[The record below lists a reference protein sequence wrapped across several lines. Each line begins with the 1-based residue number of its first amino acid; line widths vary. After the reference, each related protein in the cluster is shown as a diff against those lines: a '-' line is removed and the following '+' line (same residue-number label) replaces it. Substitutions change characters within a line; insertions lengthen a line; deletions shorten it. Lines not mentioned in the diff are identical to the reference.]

1 MNEPD
6 QNNRVHRADPGTILV
21 SDNRHR
27 KSFARKP
34 LDLLIESMKDLGQLQ
49 PIVCTKDS
57 KGSILLIAGERRLR
71 ACIHG
76 KMEVEFI
83 LKEEVTD
90 PLMLER
96 IELEENLVRENLSW
110 QEEVAAGERL
120 HAILQK
126 MAGPP
131 GLGHAHGVRDTAEFL
146 GAAKSIVAEDIA
158 LAVWVRENPEVATA
172 PSKTVAKKIVKRLTE
187 TVVKGE
193 ALEEALEKSRRERER
208 MTVREGG
215 DAPAPPASEEERVE
229 GLQQERLLYYD
240 KRCKHGELAVV
251 MPDLGLF
258 DVVAFDP
265 PWDVAFDTVS
275 KMVPG
280 KKMYKDQPEVGEM
293 LGWIQGIWHSMSD
306 NSHLYMFFG
315 IVHHNL
321 IYNMLEEV
329 GFTTNRIPIIWWKR
343 GAHRT
348 RNPSGEHG
356 RSYEPIAFAQKG
368 SKPLARLGRANLID
382 TPAPTLSMKGIHP
395 NAKHPEVYQQLLL
408 ASCSPGDRVLDP
420 MAGSGMFG
428 VAAEDL
434 IERLALDWW
443 MIEKDEDFRNLQIYN
458 LSKGYL
464 KIIGEVSKEQEERP
478 EYREDYQAPAIAED
492 FRELTPKSSEWKQYW
507 EAHPEQQDEML
518 RWKLSSLQA
527 GKEKDNGIQ

>member
-1 MNEPD
+1 MSD
-6 QNNRVHRADPGTILV
+6 KNNRVHRADPGTILV

-57 KGSILLIAGERRLR
+57 EGRVMLIAGERRLR
-71 ACIHG
+71 ACIHS
-76 KMEVEFI
+76 KMEVEYL

-90 PLMLER
+90 SLMLER

-110 QEEVAAGERL
+110 QEESFAGERL

-131 GLGHAHGVRDTAEFL
+131 GLGKTHGIRDTAEFL
-146 GAAKSIVAEDIA
+146 GASKSIVAEDIA
-158 LAVWVRENPEVATA
+158 LAVWIRENPEVAAA

-187 TVVKGE
+187 TVIKGE
-193 ALEEALEKSRRERER
+193 ALEGALEKQKLERER

-215 DAPAPPASEEERVE
+215 LPREPPASEEERIE

-240 KRCKHGELAVV
+240 ERCRHGEIEKILPGM
-251 MPDLGLF
+251 MPF
-258 DVVAFDP
+258 DVVVFDP
-265 PWDVAFDTVS
+265 PWGVNFDSVS
-275 KMVPG
+275 LVSSG
-280 KKMYKDQPEVGEM
+280 VKMYSDDEEESINEM
-293 LGWIQGIWHSMSD
+293 RDWIYLIYQNMAE

-315 IVHHNL
+315 IVHHCL
-321 IYNMLEEV
+321 IYDMIEEI
-329 GFTTNRIPIIWWKR
+329 GFTTNRIPLIWWKR

-348 RNPSGEHG
+348 RNPLVWPG
-356 RSYEPIAFAQKG
+356 RSYEPIAFARKG
-368 SKPLARLGRANLID
+368 SKPLARQGLPDLID
-382 TPAPTLSMKGIHP
+382 TPAPSPAMKGIHP
-395 NAKHPEVYQQLLL
+395 SAKHPEIFQQLLL
-408 ASCSPGDRVLDP
+408 RSCSPGDRVLDP

-458 LSKGYL
+458 LSKGYTS
-464 KIIGEVSKEQEERP
+464 IIGDSQAREEHFSDYRADYEEREIAGTYKELIP
-478 EYREDYQAPAIAED
+478 GSPAWLSYWQA
-492 FRELTPKSSEWKQYW
+492 F
-507 EAHPEQQDEML
+507 PEQQDEML
-518 RWKLSSLQA
+518 EWKKKHVGEGDA
-527 GKEKDNGIQ
+527 

>member
-1 MNEPD
+1 MTD

-57 KGSILLIAGERRLR
+57 EGRILLIAGERRLR
-71 ACIHG
+71 ACIHS

-126 MAGPP
+126 MAGPA
-131 GLGHAHGVRDTAEFL
+131 GLGRSHGVRDTAEFL
-146 GAAKSIVAEDIA
+146 GASKSIVAEDIA
-158 LAVWVRENPEVATA
+158 LPVWIRENPEVAAA

-193 ALEEALEKSRRERER
+193 ALEGALEKQKLERER

-215 DAPAPPASEEERVE
+215 DAPKPPASEKERVA

-240 KRCKHGELAVV
+240 ERCRHGELAVV

-258 DVVAFDP
+258 DVVNFDP
-265 PWDVAFDTVS
+265 PWNVAFDEVS

-280 KKMYKDQPEVGEM
+280 KKMYKDHPKVGEM
-293 LGWIQGIWHSMSD
+293 LSWIQGIWHSMSD

-321 IYNMLEEV
+321 IYSMLEEV
-329 GFTTNRIPIIWWKR
+329 GFTVNRIPLIWWKR
-343 GAHRT
+343 GSHRT
-348 RNPSGEHG
+348 RNPLTWPG
-356 RSYEPIAFAQKG
+356 RSYEPIAFARKG
-368 SKPLARLGRANLID
+368 SKPLARQGLPDLID
-382 TPAPTLSMKGIHP
+382 TPAPTPAMKGIHP
-395 NAKHPEVYQQLLL
+395 SAKHPEIFQQLLL
-408 ASCSPGDRVLDP
+408 RSCSPGDRVLDP

-458 LSKGYL
+458 LSKGYTS
-464 KIIGEVSKEQEERP
+464 IIGDSQAREEHFSDYRADYEEREIAGTYKELIP
-478 EYREDYQAPAIAED
+478 GSPAWLSYWQA
-492 FRELTPKSSEWKQYW
+492 F
-507 EAHPEQQDEML
+507 PEQQDEML
-518 RWKLSSLQA
+518 EWKKKHVGEGDA
-527 GKEKDNGIQ
+527 

>member
-1 MNEPD
+1 MTD

-57 KGSILLIAGERRLR
+57 KDNILLIAGERRLR
-71 ACIHG
+71 ACVHG
-76 KMEVEFI
+76 KMEVEYI

-146 GAAKSIVAEDIA
+146 GASKSIVAEDIA

-193 ALEEALEKSRRERER
+193 ALEEALEKQKLERER

-215 DAPAPPASEEERVE
+215 DAPAPPASEEERIE

-240 KRCKHGELAVV
+240 ERCIHGEMEKVHITGK
-251 MPDLGLF
+251 PF
-258 DVVAFDP
+258 DVVIFDP
-265 PWDVAFDTVS
+265 PWGVDFDLVS
-275 KMVPG
+275 KLVPSA
-280 KKMYKDQPEVGEM
+280 KMYKDHPAVDDMASWLTSIYGRM
-293 LGWIQGIWHSMSD
+293 AD

-315 IVHHNL
+315 IVHHHL
-321 IYNMLEEV
+321 VYSLLETV
-329 GFTTNRIPIIWWKR
+329 GFTTNRIPLIWWKR

-368 SKPLARLGRANLID
+368 RKPLAKPGRANLID
-382 TPAPTLSMKGIHP
+382 TPAPTPSMKGIHP
-395 NAKHPEVYQQLLL
+395 SAKHPEVYQQLLL

-464 KIIGEVSKEQEERP
+464 KIVGEVSKEQEEKP
-478 EYREDYQAPAIAED
+478 EYREDYQEEKVADD
-492 FRELTPKSSEWKQYW
+492 FKTLTPGGKEWKQYW
-507 EAHPEQQDEML
+507 EAHPEQQNEML
-518 RWKLSSLQA
+518 RWKLSKA
-527 GKEKDNGIQ
+527 

>member
-1 MNEPD
+1 MTD
-6 QNNRVHRADPGTILV
+6 QNNRVHRADPSTILV

-27 KSFARKP
+27 QSFARKP

-49 PIVCTKDS
+49 PIVCTKD
-57 KGSILLIAGERRLR
+57 GEGRVMLIAGERRLR
-71 ACIHG
+71 ACVHG
-76 KMEVEFI
+76 KMEVEYI

-146 GAAKSIVAEDIA
+146 GASKSIVAEDIA

-240 KRCKHGELAVV
+240 ERCRHGDIRKHLPGMMPFNVV
-251 MPDLGLF
+251 I
-258 DVVAFDP
+258 FDP
-265 PWDVAFDTVS
+265 PWGVNFDSISLLSSGV
-275 KMVPG
+275 
-280 KKMYKDQPEVGEM
+280 KMYSDDEEKSINEM
-293 LGWIQGIWHSMSD
+293 RDWIYLIYQNMVE

-315 IVHHNL
+315 IVHHCL
-321 IYNMLEEV
+321 IYDMLEEV
-329 GFTTNRIPIIWWKR
+329 GFTTNRIPLIWWKR

-356 RSYEPIAFAQKG
+356 RSYEPVAFAQKG
-368 SKPLARLGRANLID
+368 KKPLAKPGRANLID
-382 TPAPTLSMKGIHP
+382 TPAPTPSMKGIHP

-443 MIEKDEDFRNLQIYN
+443 MVEKDEDFRNLQIYN

-478 EYREDYQAPAIAED
+478 EYRVDYEEPMVAD
-492 FRELTPKSSEWKQYW
+492 TYKELKPGSKGWKLYW
-507 EAHPEQQDEML
+507 DTHPEAQTEML
-518 RWKLSSLQA
+518 KWKLSKA
-527 GKEKDNGIQ
+527 